1 MVKAKQYTCPC
12 GFSVTSPYGTDDVM
26 KHAAVHG
33 SERHPDTK
41 TSKDQMMEMVKEVEI
56 EMPGSGKARKGVITQ
71 KEETDAW
78 RIQERIGKGIR

>member
-1 MVKAKQYTCPC
+1 MVKAKQFTCPC

-33 SERHPDTK
+33 SERHPEMK
-41 TSKDQMMEMVKEVEI
+41 PSKDQLMEMVKDVEVEVK
-56 EMPGSGKARKGVITQ
+56 STGKVHRGVITQ

-78 RIQERIGKGIR
+78 KVQERIGKGIR